1 MRPISMPAL
10 PPMPSVPRLV
20 VSATTALILMAAPII
35 APSALA
41 AADPTAP
48 GAESTAVTPSAAS
61 DLTWSPLTFGQSTDL
76 NFASNVLPE
85 KVGTNYAK
93 PDHPGT
99 LDGRVVMESRGG
111 KISPGHDG
119 ITFYNTAL
127 NPKTDNFVL
136 TADMTVEQFGPETG
150 ATVNSADSAGIMVR
164 DVNGAARQEPMVL
177 GFEEVPAAS
186 NSFGAGMMK
195 TGLSGFS
202 RTGVVKPYG
211 NPGGALKASTF
222 TRDSTYALPTGTPVT
237 LRLERTDTEFVM
249 SATFTHA
256 GEPATFVQRVAGA
269 DWVQDIDPD
278 HMYLGLYAA
287 RNARVS
293 FENARLEVS
302 EAHTQPRTPVQVAPV
317 APALTLFSAPETSTR
332 DYTLRA
338 RPNYDGTLVVT
349 DTGSGERIAE
359 ARVAANEIFGHRVQ
373 LASDQV
379 DFELTFTPDAATSP
393 GTPVSR
399 SLTVV
404 RKAYG
409 EKGDGA
415 VVHASPGGTGAGAG
429 TVSDPVDLATALKY
443 VAPGGA
449 VLMHGGTYQ
458 PAGTLNLG
466 ASYSGLDGK
475 PKTLKPY
482 RNQEVTIDGGDK
494 VDVVL
499 RLDADNWRVRGF
511 HITHARANAV
521 RVSGSY
527 NTVERMLFNYNGNTG
542 FQITGSGS
550 DPALWPSYNL
560 VRGNESHDNRDVDD
574 ENADGF
580 AAKLGVGAGNVF
592 RGNIAHHNIDDG
604 WDLYNRTN
612 EGANLPITLVDNVAY
627 ANGRLSN
634 GYDEDS
640 NRGSGFKLGGEGLPV
655 DHVVRGNIA
664 YDNNLDGFT
673 DNFNP
678 GRMTLT
684 RNTSFD
690 NKRFNYIARF
700 NPYFTA
706 DQQGV
711 YRDNL
716 SFRTEGGPGGAVPVR
731 DFLSG
736 DVDRTNVL
744 FDGERAVSSDGTT
757 VATAADFCSL
767 TPPVTYERNRDGT
780 PRHGAFLR
788 PTRHSALN
796 TAGTDGSAVGALTYR
811 Y

>member
-1 MRPISMPAL
+1 MPLTA
-10 PPMPSVPRLV
+10 RLV
-20 VSATTALILMAAPII
+20 ALTTAAVTVTATLVA
-35 APSALA
+35 APSAV
-41 AADPTAP
+41 
-48 GAESTAVTPSAAS
+48 AENTAAS
-61 DLTWSPLTFGQSTDL
+61 DLTWSAITFGQSTDL

-85 KVGTNYAK
+85 KVGTNYAR

-99 LDGRVVMESRGG
+99 LDGRIVLESRGG
-111 KISPGHDG
+111 KLAPGHDG
-119 ITFYNTAL
+119 ITFYQTAL

-150 ATVNSADSAGIMVR
+150 AAVNSADSAGIMVR
-164 DVNGAARQEPMVL
+164 DVNGAPRQDPMVL

-186 NSFGAGMMK
+186 DIFGAGMMK
-195 TGLSGFS
+195 QGVSGFS

-211 NPGGALKASTF
+211 NPGGALKATPF
-222 TRDSTYALPTGTPVT
+222 TKDSKYALPTGTPVS

-256 GEPATFVQRVAGA
+256 GEPATFEQRVAGA

-278 HMYLGLYAA
+278 HMYVGFYAA
-287 RNARVS
+287 RNAKVS
-293 FENARLEVS
+293 FANARLELS
-302 EAHTQPRTPVQVAPV
+302 EAHTQPRTPVQTTPV
-317 APALTLFSAPETSTR
+317 APALALLSPAETSTR

-338 RPNYDGTLVVT
+338 RPNHDGVITVA
-349 DTGSGERIAE
+349 DAAGERVAE
-359 ARVAANEIFGHRVQ
+359 GRVKANKVFSHLVQ
-373 LASDQV
+373 LASDEAE
-379 DFELTFTPDAATSP
+379 FKLTFTPDDGTGSGAPVSKSLKVTRKPYGPRGDGSVIHTSPSGTAAAT
-393 GTPVSR
+393 GT
-399 SLTVV
+399 
-404 RKAYG
+404 A
-409 EKGDGA
+409 A
-415 VVHASPGGTGAGAG
+415 
-429 TVSDPVDLATALKY
+429 DPVDLATALKY
-443 VAPGGA
+443 VAPGGK

-458 PAGTLNLG
+458 PTGTLNVS
-466 ASYSGLDGK
+466 AAYSGLPGK

-482 RNQEVTIDGGDK
+482 RNEQVVVDGRDALE
-494 VDVVL
+494 VVL
-499 RLDADNWRVRGF
+499 RLDADHWRVKGF
-511 HITHARANAV
+511 HITHAAANAM
-521 RVSGSY
+521 RVSGSH
-527 NTVERMLFNYNGNTG
+527 NKVQRMLFNYNGNTG
-542 FQITGSGS
+542 FQITGSGT
-550 DPALWPSYNL
+550 DPAMWPSYNL
-560 VRGNESHDNRDVDD
+560 VQGNESHDNRDIDD

-612 EGANLPITLVDNVAY
+612 EGANLPITLVDNIAY

-655 DHVVRGNIA
+655 DHVVRRNIA
-664 YDNNLDGFT
+664 FDNNLDGFT

-706 DQQGV
+706 EQQGV

-716 SFRTEGGPGGAVPVR
+716 SFRTADGPGGAHPVR

-736 DVDRTNVL
+736 DVNDTNVL
-744 FDGERAVSSDGTT
+744 FDGDHAVNSDGTT
-757 VATAADFCSL
+757 TATTADFRSL
-767 TPPVTYERNRDGT
+767 TPPESFARHRDGT

-788 PTRHSALN
+788 PTRTSPLN
-796 TAGTDGSAVGALTYR
+796 TAGTGGGRIGALAGR
-811 Y
+811 

>member
-1 MRPISMPAL
+1 MAKPVLSA
-10 PPMPSVPRLV
+10 MPSVGRLAA
-20 VSATTALILMAAPII
+20 SAATALILTAAPVTV
-35 APSALA
+35 PSALA
-41 AADPTAP
+41 DDATALGADGAAAHSVAT
-48 GAESTAVTPSAAS
+48 
-61 DLTWSPLTFGQSTDL
+61 DLTWSPITFGQSTDL

-93 PDHPGT
+93 SDHPGT
-99 LDGRVVMESRGG
+99 LEGRTVLESRGG
-111 KISPGHDG
+111 KLAPGHDG
-119 ITFYNTAL
+119 ITFYQTVL

-150 ATVNSADSAGIMVR
+150 AAVNSADSAGIMVR
-164 DVNGAARQEPMVL
+164 DVNGAARQEPMVT

-186 NSFGAGMMK
+186 NVFGAGMMK

-211 NPGGALKASTF
+211 NPGGALKAIPF
-222 TRDSTYALPTGTPVT
+222 TKDSKYALPTGTPVT

-256 GEPATFVQRVAGA
+256 GEPATFEQRVAGA

-278 HMYLGLYAA
+278 HMYVGLYAA
-287 RNARVS
+287 RNAKVS
-293 FENARLEVS
+293 FDNARLEVS
-302 EAHTQPRTPVQVAPV
+302 EAHTQPRTPVQVPPV

-332 DYTLRA
+332 DYTIRA

-359 ARVAANEIFGHRVQ
+359 ARVAANEIFGHDVR
-373 LASDQV
+373 LASDQA
-379 DFELTFTPDAATSP
+379 DFELTFTPDAASSP

-399 SLTVV
+399 SLKVV

-409 EKGDGA
+409 EKGDGC

-443 VAPGGA
+443 VAPGGE
-449 VLMHGGTYQ
+449 VLMHDGTYQ
-458 PAGTLNLG
+458 PTGTLNLG
-466 ASYSGLDGK
+466 ASYSGLDRK

-482 RNQEVTIDGGDK
+482 RNQSVVIDGRDAL
-494 VDVVL
+494 DVVL

-511 HITHARANAV
+511 HITHAQANAM
-521 RVSGSY
+521 RVSGSH
-527 NTVERMLFNYNGNTG
+527 NTIERMLFNYNGNTG

-560 VRGNESHDNRDVDD
+560 VQGNESHDNRDLDD

-612 EGANLPITLVDNVAY
+612 EGANLPITLVDNIAY

-684 RNTSFD
+684 GNTSFD

-706 DQQGV
+706 AEQGV

-716 SFRTEGGPGGAVPVR
+716 SFRTEDGPGGAEPVR

-757 VATAADFCSL
+757 VATTADFYSL
-767 TPPVTYERNRDGT
+767 TPPASYERNRDGT

-788 PTRHSALN
+788 PTRHSPLN
-796 TAGTDGSAVGALTYR
+796 TAGTGGSAVGALSSR
-811 Y
+811 H

>member
-1 MRPISMPAL
+1 MTLKTRSRAL
-10 PPMPSVPRLV
+10 PSLV
-20 VSATTALILMAAPII
+20 ALATAALTAAATLMAAPVT
-35 APSALA
+35 AA
-41 AADPTAP
+41 AAD
-48 GAESTAVTPSAAS
+48 AA
-61 DLTWSPLTFGQSTDL
+61 DLTWSATTFGQSTDL

-93 PDHPGT
+93 PEHPGT
-99 LDGRVVMESRGG
+99 LDGRIEVESRGG
-111 KISPGHDG
+111 KLAPGHDG
-119 ITFYNTAL
+119 ITFYQTAL

-150 ATVNSADSAGIMVR
+150 AAVNSADSAGIMVR
-164 DVNGAARQEPMVL
+164 DVNGAPRQDPMVL

-186 NSFGAGMMK
+186 NIFGAGMMK

-211 NPGGALKASTF
+211 NPGGALKATAF
-222 TRDSTYALPTGTPVT
+222 TRDSKYALPTGTPVT

-249 SATFTHA
+249 SATYTHA

-278 HMYLGLYAA
+278 HMYVGFYAA
-287 RNARVS
+287 RNAKVS
-293 FENARLEVS
+293 FANARLELS
-302 EAHTQPRTPVQVAPV
+302 EAHTQPRTPVQVTPAAPS
-317 APALTLFSAPETSTR
+317 LTLFSAPETSTS

-338 RPNYDGTLVVT
+338 RPNYDGTLTVT
-349 DTGSGERIAE
+349 DATGAQLTE
-359 ARVAANEIFGHRVQ
+359 ARVTANQVFSHPVQ
-373 LASDQV
+373 LAADQTE
-379 DFELTFTPDAATSP
+379 FTLTLTPDAASSP
-393 GTPVSR
+393 GTPVSKK
-399 SLTVV
+399 LTVT
-404 RKAYG
+404 RKPYG
-409 EKGDGA
+409 EQGDGS
-415 VVHASPGGTGAGAG
+415 VIHASPTGTATATG
-429 TVSDPVDLATALKY
+429 TSADPVDLATALRH
-443 VAPGGA
+443 VAPGGR

-458 PAGTLNLG
+458 PTGTLNLG
-466 ASYSGLDGK
+466 ASYSGLPGK

-482 RNQEVTIDGGDK
+482 RNQDVTVDGRDALE
-494 VDVVL
+494 VVL
-499 RLDADNWRVRGF
+499 RLDADHWRVNGF
-511 HITHARANAV
+511 HITHAAANAL
-521 RVSGSY
+521 RMSGSY
-527 NTVERMLFNYNGNTG
+527 NTVQRMLFNYNGNTG
-542 FQITGSGS
+542 FQITGSGT

-560 VRGNESHDNRDVDD
+560 VEGNESHDNRDIDD

-612 EGANLPITLVDNVAY
+612 EGANLPITLIDNVAY

-684 RNTSFD
+684 GNTSFD

-706 DQQGV
+706 AEQGV

-716 SFRTEGGPGGAVPVR
+716 SFRTPDGPGGAAPVR

-744 FDGERAVSSDGTT
+744 FDGERAVNSDGTT
-757 VATAADFCSL
+757 AATAADFCSL
-767 TPPVTYERNRDGT
+767 TPPASYERNRDGT
-780 PRHGAFLR
+780 RATAPFSAR
-788 PTRHSALN
+788 PG
-796 TAGTDGSAVGALTYR
+796 TAR
-811 Y
+811 